1 MKKLFILFMICST
14 LMLCACSGNENSKSS
29 SDAEPAAATQMTEE
43 PTTQEKLEVQTP
55 NDKAF
60 EVSAKDIK
68 LESKEDINPNTPDFK
83 EITDE
88 DAKVKIYNMLKNA
101 LECEPIDY
109 SKREAVNGSMH
120 LRAKLT
126 AANGEH
132 YRIFLGSPESD
143 TENFSVQGTVDGNY
157 LLSEEFVSEFY
168 ELLGIDPPKGIID

>member
-1 MKKLFILFMICST
+1 MKKFFTLLAVLMS
-14 LMLCACSGNENSKSS
+14 LMLCACSGNQNSESS
-29 SDAEPAAATQMTEE
+29 SDAEPAAATKIQETEE

-55 NDKAF
+55 SDKTF
-60 EVSAKDIK
+60 EVSAEDIK
-68 LESKEDINPNTPDFK
+68 LESKADINPNTPDFK

-109 SKREAVNGSMH
+109 SNREHVNGSTY

-132 YRIFLGSPESD
+132 YRIFLGSPDSD
-143 TENFSVQGTVDGNY
+143 TENFSVQGTNEGNY

-168 ELLGIDPPKGIID
+168 ELLGITY